1 MVTTTA
7 CQLVIREDTMPGQPT
22 VSTSYED
29 VHEDMRLPML
39 DTKEKSDA
47 PSPPP
52 PDGIRASAEAST
64 QPEVFICSPFLE
76 HFQLLHTLHYTLMS
90 PVYFT
95 SGIFRGHAWC

>member
-7 CQLVIREDTMPGQPT
+7 CQLVNQEDTMPGQPT

-29 VHEDMRLPML
+29 AHEDMRLPIL

-64 QPEVFICSPFLE
+64 QPEVFICSPFLG
-76 HFQLLHTLHYTLMS
+76 HFLSLHALQHTLMLHVHFTLG
-90 PVYFT
+90 V
-95 SGIFRGHAWC
+95 FRGHAWC